1 MEKQDI
7 KNKKARGRS
16 VIKICIAVVIVAALI
31 FGATMAL
38 RSRVVSVVVI
48 NGDGMADSMR
58 DSERWA
64 VDRLKNDYSGGD
76 IVTFKESEDSDD
88 VMVSRV
94 VAVAGDELYIDFETG
109 DVYVNGSVLDE
120 PYISEKTRSKGKYID
135 GLIASGSYGPDNPI
149 KIEDGQVFVMGDNRN
164 NARDSRN
171 FGPVDVSL
179 IEGTVFRRIS

>member
-16 VIKICIAVVIVAALI
+16 VLKICIAIVIVAALI

-88 VMVSRV
+88 VMGRSRSRRR
-94 VAVAGDELYIDFETG
+94 ALYRF
-109 DVYVNGSVLDE
+109 
-120 PYISEKTRSKGKYID
+120 
-135 GLIASGSYGPDNPI
+135 
-149 KIEDGQVFVMGDNRN
+149 
-164 NARDSRN
+164 RDR
-171 FGPVDVSL
+171 
-179 IEGTVFRRIS
+179 RRIRKRFGLRRAVYQRKDQI

>member
-16 VIKICIAVVIVAALI
+16 VLKICIAIVIVAALI

-64 VDRLKNDYSGGD
+64 VDRLKNDYSG
-76 IVTFKESEDSDD
+76 
-88 VMVSRV
+88 

-135 GLIASGSYGPDNPI
+135 GLIASGSYGPDKPI